1 MNLVFDFAGVV
12 FHWDPLAVLRR
23 ELPQQASD
31 EARARDW
38 MQRFFEGYGGDW
50 GEFDRGTLDEHAL
63 VPRIAARTGLD
74 PDAVRRVVNAVPQA
88 LQPHA
93 PTVALLGELQAEGH
107 RLFFLSNMPR
117 PYADWLERQNP
128 FLRLFE
134 DGVISGRV
142 GAIKPERAIFELASR
157 RFGLAPQE
165 LLFFDDVPANVQAAR
180 EAGWRSELF
189 TSADQARAAL
199 R

>member
-63 VPRIAARTGLD
+63 VPRIAERTGLD
-74 PDAVRRVVNAVPQA
+74 TAAVRRVVNAVPRA

-93 PTVALLGELQAEGH
+93 PTVALLNELHAEGH